1 MENREQVQ
9 KDLEAGKDLFGN
21 VAGAPGDVVVASEVK
36 EPIANP
42 VASETVVS
50 QGLANNLKNEL
61 RHPQVADGGL
71 KNGYQFKD
79 PAMTT
84 EYNGEIITAD
94 NLTDK
99 VACRLF
105 AQQPRW
111 AAENLTRGCY
121 SADHAYWA

>member
-1 MENREQVQ
+1 MDNTQENNQESSG
-9 KDLEAGKDLFGN
+9 EDLFGN
-21 VAGAPGDVVVASEVK
+21 TPGAPGDVVVASEVK
-36 EPIANP
+36 SPIANP
-42 VASETVVS
+42 VVSETVVS

-79 PAMTT
+79 PNMTT
-84 EYNGEIITAD
+84 EFYGETVTAD

-99 VACRLF
+99 MARKMF
-105 AQQPRW
+105 AKQGRW

-121 SADHAYWA
+121 PTDHAYWA